1 MSVGF
6 WLLWVLFWQWMQ
18 NVVVSGFVEDFC
30 TGGVVAM
37 YAEACAE
44 GELERWR
51 SALLFSQLR
60 SVVAK
65 AARSENRADGVAAR
79 RLLIGRLNSPLLGMP
94 VSIKK
99 QWISLTETSS
109 GLVRKENGV
118 MLGAGVR
125 FVGADSP
132 MT

>member
-1 MSVGF
+1 MLVFGF
-6 WLLWVLFWQWMQ
+6 FGYFLWQWMQ

-65 AARSENRADGVAAR
+65 AAGFENRADGVAAR
-79 RLLIGRLNSPLLGMP
+79 RLLIGRLKSPMLGMP

-118 MLGAGVR
+118 MSGAGVR

>member
-1 MSVGF
+1 MLVFGF
-6 WLLWVLFWQWMQ
+6 FGYFLWQWVQ

-65 AARSENRADGVAAR
+65 AAGSENRADGVAAR

>member
-1 MSVGF
+1 MLVFGF
-6 WLLWVLFWQWMQ
+6 FGYFLWQWMQ
-18 NVVVSGFVEDFC
+18 NVVVGGFVEDFC

-65 AARSENRADGVAAR
+65 AAGSENRADGVAAR

-118 MLGAGVR
+118 MSGAKVR